1 MNKYSTRFL
10 IIVFCLGVLSACAPS
25 QAGQQVIPQDQP
37 IIFFNGVILTMEAGS
52 PQAEA
57 IAIEGGKIVA
67 LGVDAE
73 ILALRKTNTMVIDLE
88 GRTLMPGFVDAHTHV
103 LNDARSLEMSLDEA
117 QDMALRRGI
126 TTIGDLYVDRQFLRE
141 IQKFNDAG
149 FLRLRTSLYLVY
161 NDPCGKVFGDWY
173 SSYPPSRLPGEML
186 RVNGIKIFTDGGSC
200 GRPALSFEVNNAE
213 GLGDLWMTQAEL
225 NQAVTEAQT
234 AGYQVAIHAIGDR
247 AVEQAQNAIAFA
259 LDGQPNTPRY
269 RMEHISVL
277 TPEMVTRFGEL
288 DIVAVIPG
296 QYRSCAPFGGPL
308 PEDYREWEWPWMVL
322 RDANPD
328 MKIAWHSDYP
338 FWSISPFVH
347 VYGFVTRND
356 VQSYYTCQ
364 PGAWLRDD
372 TLPVEEAL
380 SIMTIQSAY
389 ALFRENEVGSLAPGK
404 YADLI
409 ILSENPLTVEAEEL
423 KSVHVLVTMV
433 NGQFEYCHPDHPQLC
448 DGYSNRSPV
457 PLPDARPPTSVSWL
471 AAILMVV
478 IPSLFIVFG
487 NSKRDAIRQLGGIS
501 GILGGIL
508 FSVTLWLGSVN
519 FTTNIWLLLL
529 ALLFLLAC
537 MLGMWFLERHTKIT
551 RLALLAMGVA
561 TMGMGEGFI
570 GVEWFNSDGLWL
582 ILAISVFSHLLALI
596 IFGLANL
603 KARIFPRLNWIPLTT
618 GILSII
624 LPLLLSPVSLWGID
638 WAPLMLVLIFGSGWL
653 MMGGLLLKTKGR

>member
-1 MNKYSTRFL
+1 MNKSSVRFL

-25 QAGQQVIPQDQP
+25 QAGQPVIPQDQP

-52 PQAEA
+52 PQAQA
-57 IAIEGGKIVA
+57 IAVQNGKILAVGGK
-67 LGVDAE
+67 DE
-73 ILALRKTNTMVIDLE
+73 ILALRKPDTLVIDLD
-88 GRTLMPGFVDAHTHV
+88 GLTLMPGFVDAHTHV

-161 NDPCGKVFGDWY
+161 NDPCGRVFGDWY
-173 SSYPPSRLPGEML
+173 SSYPPSRVPGEML

-213 GLGDLWMTQAEL
+213 GLGDLWMIQAEL

-288 DIVAVIPG
+288 DVVAVIPG
-296 QYRSCAPFGGPL
+296 QYHSCQPFGSPL
-308 PEDYREWEWPWMVL
+308 PEDYREWEWPWRIL

-423 KSVHVLVTMV
+423 KSIHTLVTMV
-433 NGQFEYCHPDHPQLC
+433 NGQFEYCSPDHSQLC
-448 DGYSNRSPV
+448 NGFSNRTPV
-457 PLPDARPPTSVSWL
+457 PLPDTRPPLLIRWLVS
-471 AAILMVV
+471 IL
-478 IPSLFIVFG
+478 IILILPALRVFG
-487 NSKRDAIRQLGGIS
+487 NSKKDALIQFGGAA

-508 FSVTLWLGSVN
+508 WTTTFFLSELYATNSVWLV
-519 FTTNIWLLLL
+519 LL
-529 ALLFLLAC
+529 ALVCLMAC
-537 MLGMWFLERHTKIT
+537 MMGIWFLERNTRIT
-551 RLALLAMGVA
+551 RFALIVIGLGFVLLAGS
-561 TMGMGEGFI
+561 FI
-570 GVEWFNSDGLWL
+570 AGEWFGRDNAWFAL
-582 ILAISVFSHLLALI
+582 ILGLLSEIIALI
-596 IFGLANL
+596 ILGLSNL
-603 KARIFPRLNWIPLTT
+603 KARIFPRLNWIPLTM
-618 GILSII
+618 GV
-624 LPLLLSPVSLWGID
+624 LPLLTSFMLSSISLWGRD
-638 WAPLMLVLIFGSGWL
+638 WRMLIFALIFGAGWL
-653 MMGGLLLKTKGR
+653 TMGVLLLITRGR